1 MADSPFV
8 PAFPITPRA
17 VRYVKLGP
25 SGSWEQESKRRGI
38 LRFGFESADPE
49 TLALCRA
56 KKWDELAR
64 LWREQGK
71 QPPGTA
77 TSFTNQVKAFFEDQG
92 DTLWVSFIDDVLHY
106 GFLEPGEPQRW
117 DQNDGNYSSYRI
129 VQCGWRSTDAA
140 GITLTKTSL
149 PGTITK
155 LTMFRGTSCN
165 VIDAG
170 RLVKRINGQRS
181 DEVTRVEQAR
191 TSLLEALVP
200 LIQMLHERDFEILID
215 MGFVNAGWR
224 RLGAVGGNQ
233 ATKDLDL
240 EAPLTRE
247 RAYVQIKCQTTQ
259 GELDAYAKDF
269 ANKDT
274 YDRLF
279 FVYHTGQIENPFAE
293 AGVTLFG
300 AVDVARM
307 VLEGG
312 LVDWVIDRVK

>member
-1 MADSPFV
+1 MADSPSE
-8 PAFPITPRA
+8 PARSINPRA

-25 SGSWEQESKRRGI
+25 GGSWEQDSKRLGI

-56 KKWDELAR
+56 KDWDELAR
-64 LWREQGK
+64 SWREQGK
-71 QPPGTA
+71 QSPGTA
-77 TSFTNQVKAFFEDQG
+77 TSFTNQIRAFFEDQG
-92 DTLWVSFIDDVLHY
+92 DTLWVTFIDDVLHY

-117 DQNDGNYSSYRI
+117 DRDANYSSYRTL
-129 VQCGWRSTDAA
+129 CGGWRTTDATGA
-140 GITLTKTSL
+140 TLTKTSL

-155 LTMFRGTSCN
+155 LSMFRGTSCN
-165 VIDAG
+165 VIDAE

-279 FVYHTGQIENPFAE
+279 YVYHTGQIEHSFSE

-300 AVDVARM
+300 AGDVARM